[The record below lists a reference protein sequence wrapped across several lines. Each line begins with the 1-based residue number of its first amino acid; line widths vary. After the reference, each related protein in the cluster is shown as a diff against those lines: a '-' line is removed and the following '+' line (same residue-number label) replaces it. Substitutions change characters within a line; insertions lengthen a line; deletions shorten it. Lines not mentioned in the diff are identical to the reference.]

1 MLAVAGGRGPK
12 NIYRSKF
19 LMQLEIKCINQPQDP
34 CLMQGMY
41 CPVEE
46 QR

>member
-41 CPVEE
+41 CHVEE